1 MFPKYCFTAV
11 LYYICYIFIL
21 IKILQQIYMPVF
33 KYIIKFLNYE
43 WEKIDIIN
51 IKIVIIFLFDDFH
64 HKIFNNFSINDT
76 LYLFCK
82 KCLIILL

>member
-43 WEKIDIIN
+43 
-51 IKIVIIFLFDDFH
+51 
-64 HKIFNNFSINDT
+64 
-76 LYLFCK
+76 
-82 KCLIILL
+82 